1 MPNCCGEKNSSAVTE
16 TDFHQ
21 LDQFVSYAEKRFELP
36 LLAGCFA
43 DSRQDPDI
51 PSRSVGLSLVLGEVV
66 KVPSLLQLEEETK
79 LPQWQ
84 RWVGYRAPISH
95 DTFGYA
101 SNRMN
106 PEKLSRAGAFIN
118 RRLKRGKA
126 FEESKTNG
134 LLAVSLDA
142 NEQFCSDHRCC
153 EDCLSREVT
162 CKDETGQEVKKT
174 QYYHKQVYAQLSG
187 PKLSVI
193 LDFEPM
199 RPAEEECAAAL
210 RLLRRMRKTY
220 GPRFF
225 DLVVVD
231 SWYANGP
238 FLKTVVEELGWPVIA
253 VLKQER
259 YDIYQEALALT
270 QGKPTQMVERGEGPH
285 RRQVEIWDVPSL
297 RFSDTYTQPVRV
309 VRVRERW
316 TERTRKGKEWQTQ
329 QKEQN
334 WIWVVAGDLD
344 PYDGAA
350 IRNLGHLRW
359 KIENNAFCELTQHW
373 HLTHCAHHQPVAVSS
388 LLWIKIIAFTLFHA
402 FAILHGKLFR
412 LGKITLQELRRRIYR
427 SLLCGCSIPCF
438 SG

>member
-1 MPNCCGEKNSSAVTE
+1 MPSCCAEEKTSQVTI
-16 TDFHQ
+16 DFQQ
-21 LDQFVSYAEKRFELP
+21 LDDFVSYAEKRFALR
-36 LLAGCFA
+36 LLAGCFG
-43 DSRQDPDI
+43 DCRQDPAI
-51 PSRSVGLSLVLGEVV
+51 PSRAVGLSLLLGEVV

-84 RWVGYRAPISH
+84 RWVGYQDPISH

-101 SNRMN
+101 ANRMD
-106 PEKLSRAGAFIN
+106 PEKLRRAGRFIN
-118 RRLKRGKA
+118 RKLKRGKA
-126 FEESKTNG
+126 FEENKING
-134 LLAVSLDA
+134 LLVVSLDA

-153 EDCLSREVT
+153 EDCLSREVSY
-162 CKDETGQEVKKT
+162 KDAQGQELKKI

-187 PKLSVI
+187 PHLSVI

-199 RPAEEECAAAL
+199 RAGEEECAAAL
-210 RLLRRMRKTY
+210 RLLRRLRRKY

-225 DLVVVD
+225 DVVVVD

-238 FLKTVVEELGWPVIA
+238 FLKTVVNELGWPVIA

-270 QGKPTQMVERGEGPH
+270 KGKPTQRVERGEHPTQ
-285 RRQVEIWDVPSL
+285 RQVEIWDVPSL
-297 RFSDTYTQPVRV
+297 RFSDSYTDPVRV
-309 VRVRERW
+309 VRVRESW
-316 TERTRKGKEWQTQ
+316 TERTRQGQEWKTQ
-329 QKEQN
+329 AKEQM
-334 WIWVVAGDLD
+334 WIWVVAGQLD
-344 PYDGAA
+344 GYDGAA
-350 IRNLGHLRW
+350 IRDMGHLRW

-373 HLTHCAHHQPVAVSS
+373 HLTHCAHHQPVAVLC

-412 LGKITLQELRRRIYR
+412 LGKVTLQEVRKRIYR
-427 SLLCGCSIPCF
+427 SLLCGWTIPCF

>member
-1 MPNCCGEKNSSAVTE
+1 MTKS
-16 TDFHQ
+16 DFHQ
-21 LDQFVSYAEKRFELP
+21 LDRFVSYAEKRFALP
-36 LLAGCFA
+36 LLAGCFD

-51 PSRSVGLSLVLGEVV
+51 PSRAVGLSLVLGEVV
-66 KVPSLLQLEEETK
+66 KIPSFLQLQEETQ

-84 RWVGYRAPISH
+84 RWVGYLDPISD
-95 DTFGYA
+95 DTFDYA
-101 SNRMN
+101 TERMD
-106 PEKLSRAGAFIN
+106 PEKLRRAGSFIN

-126 FEESKTNG
+126 FEENKING
-134 LLAVSLDA
+134 LLVVSLDA

-153 EDCLSREVT
+153 DDCLIREVT
-162 CKDETGQEVKKT
+162 CKDATGQEIKKT

-199 RPAEEECAAAL
+199 RPGEEECAAAL
-210 RLLRRMRKTY
+210 RLLRRMRQKY

-231 SWYANGP
+231 SWYTNGP
-238 FLKTVVEELGWPVIA
+238 FLKTVVQELGWPVIA

-259 YDIYQEALALT
+259 YDIYKEALALT
-270 QGKPTQMVERGEGPH
+270 PGKPAQIVQRGDGPNQ
-285 RRQVEIWDVPSL
+285 RQVEIWDVASL
-297 RFSDTYTQPVRV
+297 RFSDTYTEPVRV
-309 VRVRERW
+309 VRVRETW
-316 TERTRKGKEWQTQ
+316 TECTRKGKEWKTE

-344 PYDGAA
+344 GYDGAA
-350 IRNLGHLRW
+350 IRDLGHLRW
-359 KIENNAFCELTQHW
+359 KIENNAFGELTQHW
-373 HLTHCAHHQPVAVSS
+373 HLTHCAHHHPVAVLS

-412 LGKITLQELRRRIYR
+412 LGKITLQELRKRIYR
-427 SLLCGCSIPCF
+427 SLLCGCSIACF